1 MELFA
6 YAAVTPCHMI
16 SLPPAL
22 FWLYG
27 KIFPEIRRAPFPYD
41 TILQLAES
49 EQIDPTRLGMKDLG
63 FGKLESL
70 EDHMLAMSRRY
81 RSTPD
86 FGARLVFP
94 PELLE
99 DSTK

>member
-1 MELFA
+1 
-6 YAAVTPCHMI
+6 MI